1 MSPLPA
7 TCLTPISR
15 ARLPAGDGIGVAVR
29 ESAAFYNEGS
39 SLELASAMKLVLL
52 FVLPLWLPL
61 IAMAQT
67 DPKKLHQI
75 FEEYFEDKLR
85 NYPESAT
92 SLGRNEY
99 NDRWT
104 DWSREARDAR
114 RGKLREYER
123 RVSAIAA
130 ESLTRQDSL
139 SRGLLLHEI
148 RDSFEVEEIS
158 THLTGL
164 NQLFG
169 PHTRIY
175 LTVRE
180 MPARTTADYK
190 NILRRLE
197 AVGTYI
203 DQHIVIY
210 REAMAARLQQPAL
223 VIELIV
229 RQLDAQAAQSAEETA
244 LLAAFRNFP
253 DTFAESD
260 KQRLLK
266 AATAAYNETFL
277 PAWKEFRR
285 FLAEDYLPGA
295 RREIGLTTLEDGD
308 KRYASLIRHYTTTDL
323 TARQVHELGL
333 REVERIEKEMLAIA
347 WETGFEG
354 DLAGF
359 AKQLHESP
367 EQRFTSKEDMLVY
380 CRNVAKLVDPELPR
394 FFRRLPR
401 APVGIRPIAADREA
415 ETPSNYQRPA
425 ADGSRAGWFNL
436 QAYKPEEEIKFDK
449 AALVLHETNPGHHLQ
464 IALQLELDGL
474 PEFRRIFHSTAY
486 TEGWALYAES
496 LGEEMGVYS
505 DATSRF
511 GKLESERFRARRLV
525 VDTGLHAFGWTR
537 ERAVEYLG
545 DSAEIDRYISWPGQA
560 LAYKIGELK
569 IKELR
574 GRAEAELGVAFD
586 IREFHDVVLRNGA
599 LPLQLLEEQVV
610 SYIAELKP

>member
-1 MSPLPA
+1 
-7 TCLTPISR
+7 
-15 ARLPAGDGIGVAVR
+15 
-29 ESAAFYNEGS
+29 
-39 SLELASAMKLVLL
+39 MKLVLRFLL
-52 FVLPLWLPL
+52 FWLPL

-67 DPKKLHQI
+67 DSENLHQI
-75 FEEYFEDKLR
+75 FQEYFEDGLR
-85 NYPESAT
+85 SYPESAT

-114 RGKLREYER
+114 REKLREYEG
-123 RVSAIAA
+123 RVSGIAA
-130 ESLTRQDSL
+130 DSL
-139 SRGLLLHEI
+139 SSQDNLSRALMLHEI
-148 RDSFEVEEIS
+148 RDSLEGEEIS
-158 THLTGL
+158 TYVTGL

-180 MPARTTADYK
+180 MPARTTADYE
-190 NILRRLE
+190 NIVRRLE
-197 AVGTYI
+197 AVGAYV
-203 DQHIVIY
+203 DQQILIY
-210 REAMAARLQQPAL
+210 REALQARLRQPKL
-223 VIELIV
+223 VIDLIIK
-229 RQLDAQAAQSAEETA
+229 QLDAQAAQGAGETA
-244 LLAAFRNFP
+244 LLAAFRKFP

-260 KQRLLK
+260 KQRLLE
-266 AATAAYNETFL
+266 AATAAYQETFL
-277 PAWKEFRR
+277 PAWKKFRR
-285 FLAEDYLPGA
+285 FLAQDYLPGV
-295 RREIGLTTLEDGD
+295 RPEIGLTTLEDGEE
-308 KRYASLIRHYTTTDL
+308 RYASLIRHFTTTDF
-323 TARQVHELGL
+323 TARQIHELGL
-333 REVERIEKEMLAIA
+333 REVERIEKEMLVVAR
-347 WETGFEG
+347 ETGFEG
-354 DLAGF
+354 DLAAF
-359 AKQLHESP
+359 EEQLRTTP
-367 EQRFTSKEDMLVY
+367 EQRFTSKQDMLVY

-401 APVGIRPIAADREA
+401 APVGIRPIPADREA
-415 ETPSNYQRPA
+415 ETPSNYDAPA

-474 PEFRRIFHSTAY
+474 PEFRKLFHSTAY
-486 TEGWALYAES
+486 IEGWALYAES
-496 LGEEMGVYS
+496 LGVEMGVYP

-569 IKELR
+569 IKEMR
-574 GRAEAELGVAFD
+574 GRAEKELGDAFD
-586 IREFHDVVLRNGA
+586 IRDFHDVVLRNGA
-599 LPLQLLEEQVV
+599 LPLQLLEAQVAA
-610 SYIAELKP
+610 YIGEAKR

>member
-1 MSPLPA
+1 
-7 TCLTPISR
+7 
-15 ARLPAGDGIGVAVR
+15 
-29 ESAAFYNEGS
+29 
-39 SLELASAMKLVLL
+39 MKLVLL

-130 ESLTRQDSL
+130 ESLNPQDSL

-180 MPARTTADYK
+180 MPARMTADYK

-323 TARQVHELGL
+323 TASRSTSW
-333 REVERIEKEMLAIA
+333 AC
-347 WETGFEG
+347 
-354 DLAGF
+354 
-359 AKQLHESP
+359 AKSSAL
-367 EQRFTSKEDMLVY
+367 K
-380 CRNVAKLVDPELPR
+380 
-394 FFRRLPR
+394 RRCWRSHGKPALK
-401 APVGIRPIAADREA
+401 GI
-415 ETPSNYQRPA
+415 
-425 ADGSRAGWFNL
+425 
-436 QAYKPEEEIKFDK
+436 
-449 AALVLHETNPGHHLQ
+449 
-464 IALQLELDGL
+464 
-474 PEFRRIFHSTAY
+474 
-486 TEGWALYAES
+486 
-496 LGEEMGVYS
+496 
-505 DATSRF
+505 
-511 GKLESERFRARRLV
+511 
-525 VDTGLHAFGWTR
+525 
-537 ERAVEYLG
+537 
-545 DSAEIDRYISWPGQA
+545 
-560 LAYKIGELK
+560 
-569 IKELR
+569 
-574 GRAEAELGVAFD
+574 
-586 IREFHDVVLRNGA
+586 
-599 LPLQLLEEQVV
+599 
-610 SYIAELKP
+610 

>member
-1 MSPLPA
+1 MK
-7 TCLTPISR
+7 
-15 ARLPAGDGIGVAVR
+15 
-29 ESAAFYNEGS
+29 SALRF
-39 SLELASAMKLVLL
+39 L
-52 FVLPLWLPL
+52 LPLCLPL
-61 IAMAQT
+61 IAMAQM
-67 DPKKLHQI
+67 DSEKLHRI
-75 FEEYFEDKLR
+75 FEEYFEYQLR
-85 NYPESAT
+85 SYPESAT

-104 DWSREARDAR
+104 DWSREARDGR
-114 RGKLREYER
+114 REKLHEYER
-123 RVSAIAA
+123 RVSAIATD
-130 ESLTRQDSL
+130 SLNTQDSL
-139 SRGLLLHEI
+139 SRALMLHEI
-148 RDSFEVEEIS
+148 RDSLEGEEIS
-158 THLTGL
+158 TYILGL

-175 LTVRE
+175 LTVRK
-180 MPARTTADYK
+180 MPARTRPDYE
-190 NILRRLE
+190 NMVRRLQ
-197 AVGTYI
+197 AVAAYI
-203 DQHIVIY
+203 DQHIVLY
-210 REAMAARLQQPAL
+210 REALAAELRQPKL
-223 VIELIV
+223 VIDLIIK
-229 RQLDAQAAQSAEETA
+229 QLDAQAAQSADETA

-253 DTFAESD
+253 DTFEDSD
-260 KQRLLK
+260 KRRLLNSAK
-266 AATAAYNETFL
+266 EAYNEIFV
-277 PAWKEFRR
+277 PAWKRFRH
-285 FLAEDYLPGA
+285 FLAQDYSPAA
-295 RREIGLTTLEDGD
+295 RPELGVTTLKDGD
-308 KRYASLIRHYTTTDL
+308 QRYASLIRHFTTTEF
-323 TARQVHELGL
+323 TAKEVHELGL
-333 REVERIEKEMLAIA
+333 REVERIEKEMLALA
-347 WETGFEG
+347 RETGFEG
-354 DLAGF
+354 DLAAF
-359 AKQLHESP
+359 EKQLRTSP

-415 ETPSNYQRPA
+415 ETPSNYERPA

-464 IALQLELDGL
+464 IALQIELDGL
-474 PEFRRIFHSTAY
+474 PEFRKIFHSTAY
-486 TEGWALYAES
+486 IEGWALYAES
-496 LGEEMGVYS
+496 LGVEMGVYP

-574 GRAEAELGVAFD
+574 GRAEKELGDAFD
-586 IREFHDVVLRNGA
+586 IRDFHDVVLRNGA

-610 SYIAELKP
+610 SYIAESKP